1 MTIETIRDLVDYAQH
16 MLSVYGENTRI
27 KTMGTFPVDMDDV
40 PIVEG
45 VGGRVISVN
54 PIVISQIARDPNEFG
69 SLYHCERVDEDDD
82 CDDEED

>member
-1 MTIETIRDLVDYAQH
+1 MTIETLRDLVDYAQH
-16 MLSVYGENTRI
+16 MLSLYGEDTRI

-54 PIVISQIARDPNEFG
+54 PIVISQIARDPNSFG
-69 SLYHCERVDEDDD
+69 SLYHCESDLDDD
-82 CDDEED
+82 FGDDEED